1 MYFKAVIFDLDG
13 TVLDT
18 LSDLKN
24 AVNYTLKNH
33 GYGERTLEEIKNAI
47 GNGIR
52 NLVKNSLPISV
63 RDDDVLV
70 DTCTL
75 EMKNYYFENC
85 KNETRP
91 YDGIDKL
98 LAFLKVNDISASIL
112 SNKADFLTKEIIS
125 HYFGDAFKFVY
136 GERDGLPR
144 KPDPTT
150 ALLLAKELG
159 VSPSQILF
167 VGDSSY
173 DILAAKNAKMTALG
187 VSWGFRDKDE
197 LLSAGADFIASAPD
211 DIINFIHTYNCK

>member
-24 AVNYTLKNH
+24 AVNYTLNKH
-33 GYGERTLEEIKNAI
+33 GYMERALGEIKNAI
-47 GNGIR
+47 GNGMK
-52 NLVKNSLPISV
+52 NLVKNSLPEDV
-63 RDDDVLV
+63 RNNDELV
-70 DTCTL
+70 DACTS
-75 EMKNYYFENC
+75 EMKNYYFDNC

-98 LAFLKVNDISASIL
+98 LAFLKENHISASIL

-150 ALLLAKELG
+150 ALLLAEELG

-173 DILAAKNAKMTALG
+173 DILVAKNAEMFALG
-187 VSWGFRDKDE
+187 VSWGYRDKE
-197 LLSAGADFIASAPD
+197 TLSSAGADFIANNPD
-211 DIINFIHTYNCK
+211 DIINFIRTYKCK